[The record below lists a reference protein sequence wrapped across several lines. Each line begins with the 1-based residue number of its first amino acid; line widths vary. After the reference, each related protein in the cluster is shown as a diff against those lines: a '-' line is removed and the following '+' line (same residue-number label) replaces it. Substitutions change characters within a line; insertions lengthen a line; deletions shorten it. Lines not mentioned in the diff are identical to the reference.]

1 MADETRID
9 TLAWRTKPGST
20 PSDGGRNPDRPPG
33 DTRLDLV
40 PAVPMLEGALRDQ
53 FGDPGRSI
61 PLMINTGSGEDGAA
75 GSGEDGAVGPGE
87 DGAVGP
93 GEGGAVGPGEGG
105 AV

>member
-9 TLAWRTKPGST
+9 TLGWRTKPGST
-20 PSDGGRNPDRPPG
+20 AW

-53 FGDPGRSI
+53 FGDPGHSI
-61 PLMINTGSGEDGAA
+61 LLMINTGSGGDGAA

-93 GEGGAVGPGEGG
+93 GG
-105 AV
+105 